1 MAIETKVK
9 EVISK
14 QNLRTQAINLLSGF
28 QGRGLYIPPL

>member
-28 QGRGLYIPPL
+28 KGRRLYNSPL